1 MKNIFLTLFKGLW
14 IGGTLTVP
22 GVSGGSMAMI
32 LGVYDKLLWAV
43 NSLVKKGGERK
54 KALLFLLWMAL
65 GGGVGFVIFS
75 KLVGYLLEIAPLY
88 VCFFFVGAVVGG
100 IPMVVKQ
107 AQIKRIDLLDIPM
120 VVCGA
125 VIVWL
130 ISLIPSGIFSI
141 DGIGGVGGVALK
153 MLCGVILAFGL
164 VLPGISFSQ
173 MLYVFGIYGEIVER
187 VSNFDILPLVPF
199 GIGGIIGIFATSRL
213 VEFLIV
219 KYPRRIYMIIFGFLL
234 GSAPTMFKG
243 MSFVGCAWWAYP
255 VFAVLAVLGCAA
267 VYLMS
272 VAEYKKERA

>member
-54 KALLFLLWMAL
+54 KALLFLSWMAL

>member
-1 MKNIFLTLFKGLW
+1 M
-14 IGGTLTVP
+14 V
-22 GVSGGSMAMI
+22 
-32 LGVYDKLLWAV
+32 
-43 NSLVKKGGERK
+43 
-54 KALLFLLWMAL
+54 AL
-65 GGGVGFVIFS
+65 
-75 KLVGYLLEIAPLY
+75 
-88 VCFFFVGAVVGG
+88 
-100 IPMVVKQ
+100 
-107 AQIKRIDLLDIPM
+107 
-120 VVCGA
+120 GA

-141 DGIGGVGGVALK
+141 DGMAGVGGVALK
-153 MLCGVILAFGL
+153 VLCGVILAFGL

-187 VSNFDILPLVPF
+187 VSNLDILPLVPF

-243 MSFVGCAWWAYP
+243 MSFSGCAWWSYL
-255 VFAVLAVLGCAA
+255 VFAVLAALGCTV

-272 VAEYKKERA
+272 LAEYKNG